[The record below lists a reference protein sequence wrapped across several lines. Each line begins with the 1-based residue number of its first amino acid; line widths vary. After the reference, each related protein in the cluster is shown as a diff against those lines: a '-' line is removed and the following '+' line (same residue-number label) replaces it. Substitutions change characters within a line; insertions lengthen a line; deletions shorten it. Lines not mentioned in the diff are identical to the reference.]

1 MNAASK
7 KYTFDGTP
15 WPARQESPA
24 KPDIEWEAVRCIE
37 AEQALLG
44 ALLFDVAAWE
54 SVQDISRAEHF
65 REPFHAR
72 LFQAIAESYGGG
84 RAVDMRLLAPRFTD
98 DPAFQELGGL
108 RYLADLIDRAPP
120 PANAPDYA
128 RLLATNHG
136 CRDLAAIGRDLAAA
150 AIEPGAEIVDL
161 IAEAERALSVVADG
175 TPLQEQF
182 TDAADVIAGAIQSAM
197 ARDGHMDAITGLA
210 DVDELT
216 GGFSNGEVTIVG
228 GRPGMA
234 KSLVASQ
241 IAKANAARGK
251 GVAVFSQEMGSEP
264 LGLRLACDLA
274 YVRGATRYLG
284 RSDNPTFDAARKG
297 RLTPPQWEALAA
309 TVDRARKFPLLFDVR
324 PALTVGQME
333 AAARRAHRR
342 WKRQGIEPGPV
353 VIDHLGIVRAT
364 NDRKGNRHAEVADIS
379 RDLAIMAKRLGVPVV
394 VLCQLNR
401 AVETQRGEDKRPQ
414 LSDLRQAGEIEED
427 ARCVIFLLRPAYY
440 FRPPDDPSAETPDE
454 RIARETKLDRV
465 RDQLLWIVAKNNNGQ
480 LGQVDT
486 FIDVACAAIRDRSPT

>member
-1 MNAASK
+1 MRSG
-7 KYTFDGTP
+7 FDALGRP
-15 WPARQESPA
+15 GPQEGPATADEER
-24 KPDIEWEAVRCIE
+24 EALACIE

-44 ALLFDVAAWE
+44 ALLFDLAAWE
-54 SVQDISRAEHF
+54 GVEDISRVEHF
-65 REPFHAR
+65 REPFHGR
-72 LFQAIAESYGGG
+72 LFQAIGESYGND
-84 RAVDMRLLAPRFTD
+84 RAVDMRLLAPRFAD
-98 DPAFQELGGL
+98 DPAYQELGGL
-108 RYLADLIDRAPP
+108 RYLADLVDRAPP

-128 RLLATNHG
+128 RLLANSQG
-136 CRDLAAIGRDLAAA
+136 RRDLAALGRDLLAAA
-150 AIEPGAEIVDL
+150 GDPVAEIVDL
-161 IAEAERALSVVADG
+161 IAETERALSDIADG

-182 TDAADVIAGAIQSAM
+182 ADAADVIEGAIESAL

-216 GGFSNGEVTIVG
+216 GGFSNGEVTIIG

-251 GVAVFSQEMGSEP
+251 GVVFFSQEMGREP

-274 YVRGATRYLG
+274 YVRGATRYMG
-284 RSDNPTFDAARKG
+284 RSDNATFDGARKS
-297 RLTPPQWEALAA
+297 RLTPRQWEALAA
-309 TVDRARKFPLLFDVR
+309 TVDQVREWPLLFDVR
-324 PALTVGQME
+324 PALTVAQME

-353 VIDHLGIVRAT
+353 VVDHLGIVRT
-364 NDRKGNRHAEVADIS
+364 GTDRKGNRHAEVADIS
-379 RDLAIMAKRLGVPVV
+379 RALAIMAKRLGVPVI

-440 FRPPDDPSAETPDE
+440 FRPPDDPTAETPDE

-486 FIDVACAAIRDRSPT
+486 FIDVACAAIRDRSPP